1 MGYDRNEMC
10 IHGFRAI
17 ASTLL
22 NEQAFRSDVIEIQL
36 AHVQE
41 NQVRAAYNRALYLDE
56 RRDMM
61 QKYADYLDSLKNS
74 VTQVN

>member
-1 MGYDRNEMC
+1 MC

-22 NEQAFRSDVIEIQL
+22 NEQGFRSDVIEIQL

-41 NQVRAAYNRALYLDE
+41 NLVRAAYNRALYLDE

-74 VTQVN
+74 VTQAN

>member
-1 MGYDRNEMC
+1 MC

-22 NEQAFRSDVIEIQL
+22 NKQGYRSDMIEMQQ

-41 NQVRAAYNRALYLDE
+41 NQVRAAYKHALYIDE

-61 QKYADYLDSLKNS
+61 QKYANYLDSLKNS
-74 VTQVN
+74 VTQAN

>member
-22 NEQAFRSDVIEIQL
+22 NEQGFRSDVIEIQL

-41 NQVRAAYNRALYLDE
+41 NLVRAAYNRALYLDE

-74 VTQVN
+74 VTQAN